1 MMFRAGWNYRP
12 LRQWPKAP
20 TDKEAPNSN
29 NILYNIPSK
38 NCIVWKK
45 NCLNLECFLRHE
57 TYSDI
62 DGLDLFSKLK
72 VLKKVL
78 QINENSPINVL
89 NYIKRL
95 ESFPNA
101 CIAFRILLI
110 ILVTVAS
117 VEISFSKLK
126 LIKSYLRSTMSQERL
141 SELAILPIKKEMLAK
156 LECKNLISN
165 FASQKARKI
174 NFNWKKYMNL

>member
-1 MMFRAGWNYRP
+1 MQEAGPVEAICHLGGGQRP
-12 LRQWPKAP
+12 PLIKRP
-20 TDKEAPNSN
+20 PNSN

-45 NCLNLECFLRHE
+45 NCLNLECFLTHE

-62 DGLDLFSKLK
+62 DGLNLFSELK
-72 VLKKVL
+72 VLKEVL

-101 CIAFRILLI
+101 CITLRILLI
-110 ILVTVAS
+110 IPVTVTSA
-117 VEISFSKLK
+117 
-126 LIKSYLRSTMSQERL
+126 
-141 SELAILPIKKEMLAK
+141 
-156 LECKNLISN
+156 
-165 FASQKARKI
+165 
-174 NFNWKKYMNL
+174 

>member
-1 MMFRAGWNYRP
+1 M
-12 LRQWPKAP
+12 Q
-20 TDKEAPNSN
+20 
-29 NILYNIPSK
+29 
-38 NCIVWKK
+38 K
-45 NCLNLECFLRHE
+45 NCLNLECFLTHE

-62 DGLDLFSKLK
+62 DGLNLFSKLK

-78 QINENSPINVL
+78 QINENSSINVL

-110 ILVTVAS
+110 ILVAVAFA
-117 VEISFSKLK
+117 ERSFSKLK

-141 SELAILPIKKEMLAK
+141 SVSLDTNEK
-156 LECKNLISN
+156 
-165 FASQKARKI
+165 
-174 NFNWKKYMNL
+174 